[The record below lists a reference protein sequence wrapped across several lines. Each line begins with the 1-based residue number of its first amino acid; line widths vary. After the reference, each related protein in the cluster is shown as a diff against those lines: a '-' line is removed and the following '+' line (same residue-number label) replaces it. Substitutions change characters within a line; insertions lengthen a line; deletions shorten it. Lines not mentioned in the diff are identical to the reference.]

1 MDVCVFGAGAIGGF
15 MAARLAA
22 SGQANVSVIAR
33 GANLAAIRQHGLRLL
48 STDGD
53 ITARPAHAA
62 DRPADLGPQD
72 VVFVTLK
79 AYALPG
85 CAEAIAGLL
94 KPDGHAVF
102 VTNGITWWWK
112 HGRSEPGPLPLLDPD
127 RRLWDILTP
136 QRVLGC
142 VVYAPNEVVEPGVV
156 RHTGPNRWL
165 LGEPDGSDTARLRAT
180 VDLMNRAGL
189 GAEASA
195 DLRREVWA
203 KLMRNAA
210 LNPLCALTRLPVTG
224 LSSDPGLLALG
235 DGIIAELV
243 AIAAAH
249 GSPVEDQAAEA
260 RAALRRGPAT
270 PGTQP
275 ARGTRPSMLQDALA
289 GRPTEVEAI
298 LGQLQAFA
306 REAGVPCPAID
317 SVLPLMRGLD
327 RSLRMPE
334 E

>member
-1 MDVCVFGAGAIGGF
+1 MEVCVFGAGAIGGF

-22 SGQANVSVIAR
+22 GGRAQVSVIAR
-33 GANLAAIRQHGLRLL
+33 GAHLAAIREHGLRLV

-53 ITARPAHAA
+53 ISVRPAHAV
-62 DRPADLGPQD
+62 DRPQDLPPQD
-72 VVFVTLK
+72 IVFVTLK

-85 CAEAIAGLL
+85 AATAIAGLL

-102 VTNGITWWWK
+102 VTNGLTWWWK
-112 HGRSEPGPLPLLDPD
+112 HGQPNPGPLPLLDPD
-127 RRLWDILTP
+127 GALWDTLTP

-142 VVYAPNEVVEPGVV
+142 VVYAPNEVIAPGVI

-165 LGEPDGSDTARLRAT
+165 LGEPDGSDSVRLRAT
-180 VDLMNRAGL
+180 VDVMKHAGL
-189 GAEASA
+189 GAEASP

-210 LNPLCALTRLPVTG
+210 LNPLCALTRLPSGG
-224 LSSDPGLLALG
+224 LSGDPELLAIG
-235 DGIIAELV
+235 DGIIGELV

-249 GSPVEDQAAEA
+249 GSHVEDQAEA
-260 RAALRRGPAT
+260 SRSALRRVGAAGGT
-270 PGTQP
+270 PIG
-275 ARGTRPSMLQDALA
+275 GTRPSMLQDALA

-306 REAGVPCPAID
+306 REAGVPCPHID
-317 SVLPLMRGLD
+317 GVLPLMRGLD
-327 RSLRMPE
+327 RSLRPPKD
-334 E
+334 